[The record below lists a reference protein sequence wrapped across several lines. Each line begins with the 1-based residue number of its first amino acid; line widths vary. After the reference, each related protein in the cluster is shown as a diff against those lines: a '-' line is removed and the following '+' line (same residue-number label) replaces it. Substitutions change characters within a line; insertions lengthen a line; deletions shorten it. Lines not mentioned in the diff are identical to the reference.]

1 MANNYI
7 IGLDLGINNVGYSII
22 DLEQEK
28 IIKKGVR
35 LFKPADAAT
44 DRRISRDTRRRM
56 KRKSNRVTDVLQ
68 LFSKIGFP
76 NKNTIDNLLLE
87 KRIKGLKEKLDKQE
101 IVNIA
106 CYFMAHR
113 GYIPFGDDERTLINL
128 NGLLPCEYY
137 QTLYKNN
144 GKYRALEEV
153 VNHTDLVKELNLIL
167 KEQEKY
173 YPELTNITE
182 QILDIF
188 SRKRKFWE
196 GPGSINSLT
205 PYGRFQTEDDVLEY
219 QQLKKEGKEKFLF
232 EDLIG
237 KCKVYINERCVPKC
251 NIYAEVFNLV
261 NDFINIEIIN
271 EENIKKQ
278 DYIELKKTPKNQ
290 KYKLTSLAITD
301 IIKYCV
307 DFEGKSLS
315 YSKVLKEVLGLTK
328 DDITGYRV
336 KKDSTPDFSLMNF
349 YRIIK
354 NLYKEKQLDF
364 EWLKENDY
372 HNYNYLIQIL
382 AVAPGIVE
390 IKTML
395 ANIHTFSDEELE
407 VIKIIQEKLKKA
419 GGLQYHSLSEKA
431 LTRAIKDM
439 LSLNMNF
446 MQVSQ
451 KLDYDKEAREY
462 KLKLYGNGEG
472 TLLMNSQFI
481 DDIVASPQVKKTLR
495 QSIRVINAIIKEM
508 KGYPSVKRIRL

>member
-1 MANNYI
+1 MAKSYI

-22 DLEQEK
+22 DEESEK

-35 LFKPADAAT
+35 LFTSANNAT
-44 DRRISRDTRRRM
+44 DRRISRDTRRRL
-56 KRKSNRVTDVLQ
+56 KRKDNRINEVLKI
-68 LFSKIGFP
+68 FSTIDFP
-76 NKNTIDNLLLE
+76 YNNTIDDKLLE
-87 KRIKGLKEKLDKQE
+87 KRIKGLKEQLNKQE
-101 IVNIA
+101 IVNIV
-106 CYFMAHR
+106 CYFMGHR
-113 GYIPFGDDERTLINL
+113 GYIPFGDEERNLIDL

-137 QTLYKNN
+137 QTLYNKT

-153 VNHTDLVKELNLIL
+153 VNHSDLVKELELIIN
-167 KEQEKY
+167 EQIKY
-173 YPELTNITE
+173 YPELLSIKV
-182 QILDIF
+182 QIFQIF

-196 GPGSINSLT
+196 GPGSITSLT
-205 PYGRFQTEDDVLEY
+205 PYGRFQNEKDVLEY
-219 QQLKKEGKEKFLF
+219 EKLKKEGKEKFLF

-237 KCKVYINERCVPKC
+237 HCKIYINEKCAPKS
-251 NIYAEVFNLV
+251 NFYAEIFNLI

-364 EWLKENDY
+364 KWLKENDY
-372 HNYNYLIQIL
+372 QNYN
-382 AVAPGIVE
+382 
-390 IKTML
+390 
-395 ANIHTFSDEELE
+395 
-407 VIKIIQEKLKKA
+407 
-419 GGLQYHSLSEKA
+419 
-431 LTRAIKDM
+431 
-439 LSLNMNF
+439 
-446 MQVSQ
+446 
-451 KLDYDKEAREY
+451 
-462 KLKLYGNGEG
+462 
-472 TLLMNSQFI
+472 
-481 DDIVASPQVKKTLR
+481 
-495 QSIRVINAIIKEM
+495 
-508 KGYPSVKRIRL
+508 